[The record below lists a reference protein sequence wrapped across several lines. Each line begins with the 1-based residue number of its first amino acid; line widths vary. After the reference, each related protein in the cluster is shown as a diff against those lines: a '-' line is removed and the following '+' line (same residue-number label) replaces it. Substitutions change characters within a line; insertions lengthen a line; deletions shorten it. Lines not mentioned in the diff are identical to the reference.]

1 MKCPKCKNPRSS
13 VLQTEQ
19 NLASTYRRRECLNP
33 RCGHRFSTHEKQVIV
48 EQGPRPVNAESVLE
62 KLKKIHTKQPF
73 DVEAL
78 TAAIVT
84 DRRRAE
90 IRRQQRIDAAAEDYD
105 DGFDP
110 APTKLDRESLKRE
123 LGE

>member
-1 MKCPKCKNPRSS
+1 MKCPKCKNPRSA

-19 NLASTYRRRECLNP
+19 NLANTYRRRECLNP
-33 RCGHRFSTHEKQVIV
+33 RCGQRFSTHEKQVNP
-48 EQGPRPVNAESVLE
+48 EQRPVVNAESVLE

-90 IRRQQRIDAAAEDYD
+90 IRRQQRIDALAEDYD